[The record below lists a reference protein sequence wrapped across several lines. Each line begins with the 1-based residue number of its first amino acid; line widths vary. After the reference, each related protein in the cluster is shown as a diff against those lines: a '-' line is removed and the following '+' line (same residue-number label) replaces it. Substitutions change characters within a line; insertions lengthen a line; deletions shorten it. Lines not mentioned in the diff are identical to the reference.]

1 VTYTNGYSW
10 STSIDFFA
18 RKYPSFGF
26 AAIHRDC
33 WRSVETDTFYT
44 NVFSPVP
51 QDVAYSSTATR
62 TGACTP

>member
-1 VTYTNGYSW
+1 MGTAGARALT
-10 STSIDFFA
+10 FFA

-26 AAIHRDC
+26 AAIHLDC

-51 QDVAYSSTATR
+51 QDVAYYSTATG